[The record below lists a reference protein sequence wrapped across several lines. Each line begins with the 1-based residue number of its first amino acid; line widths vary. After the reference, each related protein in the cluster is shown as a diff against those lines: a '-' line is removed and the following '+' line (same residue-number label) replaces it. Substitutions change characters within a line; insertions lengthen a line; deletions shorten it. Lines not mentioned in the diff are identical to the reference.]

1 MTQKQIDKE
10 FHHFYKLPYSL
21 QFQIVSKFLKQDKK
35 NWSYFKWLLHLWIE
49 EKENANK
56 L

>member
-10 FHHFYKLPYSL
+10 FQHFCKLPYSL
-21 QFQIVSKFLKQDKK
+21 QFQIVSNFLKRDKG

-49 EKENANK
+49 RKE
-56 L
+56 